1 MKKMVSVLPS
11 TRFPLPSAPLLPAG
25 LLSPPSLC
33 LSSLSPSPLSSPSSL
48 LLLSYSSLSSPPLL
62 PPGPHHSCA
71 FQSDLDWGQTEGSL
85 PSFLALLLPLG
96 VSWIRAFRLLQLSG
110 TNGNKCCDHCH
121 LKGGDRVKGNGLTP
135 MKGFHRAARWRQHL
149 SGMLVEKTALGWRG
163 RKGKVGNT
171 PASMV
176 SALQPGHPH
185 PTREAAS
192 QQRGTEDRV
201 WSASRL

>member
-48 LLLSYSSLSSPPLL
+48 LLLSCSSLSSPPLL

-71 FQSDLDWGQTEGSL
+71 FQSDLDWGQTEKSL

-135 MKGFHRAARWRQHL
+135 MKGFHRAAPEETASFWNVGREDSTGL
-149 SGMLVEKTALGWRG
+149 AGEEGESGEYVWLHGVSPAAWAP
-163 RKGKVGNT
+163 T
-171 PASMV
+171 P
-176 SALQPGHPH
+176 H
-185 PTREAAS
+185 
-192 QQRGTEDRV
+192 
-201 WSASRL
+201 